1 MTFQLLLGF
10 VAACALLALTPGPNM
25 ALIVANTATHGL
37 GAGLVTLAGTSTGLV
52 LLVAVAAVGMTSV
65 IVFMS
70 EWFDVLR
77 WIGACY
83 LAWLGVQQLRSWW
96 RSRKLAAP
104 PPAPHGSPRVWYWQ
118 GVGVSLSNPK
128 VLFFLGAFLPQF
140 IDPAASAVWQL
151 SILAV
156 LFVAVLVAVDVGYT
170 LAVAGARAK
179 FDAARLRVLDGVA
192 GVLLLI
198 GGAALAMTR
207 RP

>member
-1 MTFQLLLGF
+1 MSYQLLLGF
-10 VAACALLALTPGPNM
+10 VAACVLLALTPGPNM
-25 ALIVANTATHGL
+25 ALIIANTATHGL
-37 GAGLVTLAGTSTGLV
+37 RAGLVTLAGTSTGLIV
-52 LLVAVAAVGMTSV
+52 LVAVAALGMTSV

-96 RSRKLAAP
+96 RRRTLTTLPQAP
-104 PPAPHGSPRVWYWQ
+104 PGSQRTWYLQ

-151 SILAV
+151 CVLAV
-156 LFVAVLVAVDVGYT
+156 LFVSVLVAVDVGYT

-179 FDAARLRVLDGVA
+179 FDAARLRMLDGVA

>member
-1 MTFQLLLGF
+1 MSYQLLLGF
-10 VAACALLALTPGPNM
+10 VAACVLLALTPGPNM
-25 ALIVANTATHGL
+25 ALIIANTATHGL
-37 GAGLVTLAGTSTGLV
+37 RAGLVTLAGTSTGLIV
-52 LLVAVAAVGMTSV
+52 LVAVAALGMTSV

-96 RSRKLAAP
+96 RRRTLTTLPQAP
-104 PPAPHGSPRVWYWQ
+104 PGSQRTWYLQ

-151 SILAV
+151 CVLAV
-156 LFVAVLVAVDVGYT
+156 VFVSVLVAVDVGYT

-179 FDAARLRVLDGVA
+179 FDAARLRMLDGVA

>member
-1 MTFQLLLGF
+1 MSTQLLLGF
-10 VAACALLALTPGPNM
+10 IAACLLLALTPGPNM
-25 ALIVANTATHGL
+25 ALIIANTATHGL
-37 GAGLVTLAGTSTGLV
+37 RAGLMTLAGTSTGLI
-52 LLVAVAAVGMTSV
+52 LLVGVAALGMTSV

-96 RSRKLAAP
+96 RARNMTTL
-104 PPAPHGSPRVWYWQ
+104 PPATRGSVRTWYLQ

-140 IDPAASAVWQL
+140 IDPATSAVWQL
-151 SILAV
+151 CVLAA
-156 LFVAVLVAVDVGYT
+156 LFVSVLVAVDVGYT
-170 LAVAGARAK
+170 FAIAGARAK
-179 FDAARLRVLDGVA
+179 FDVARLRMLDGVA

>member
-1 MTFQLLLGF
+1 MGYQVLLGF

-25 ALIVANTATHGL
+25 ALIVGNTAAHGL
-37 GAGLVTLAGTSTGLV
+37 RAGLVTLAGTSTGLIV
-52 LLVAVAAVGMTSV
+52 LVAVAALGMTSV
-65 IVFMS
+65 VVFMS

-83 LAWLGVQQLRSWW
+83 LAWLGIQQLRSWW
-96 RSRKLAAP
+96 HNRSATALTPAAQ
-104 PPAPHGSPRVWYWQ
+104 GSPRIWYLQ

-151 SILAV
+151 SILAAV
-156 LFVAVLVAVDVGYT
+156 FVSILVAVDVGYT
-170 LAVAGARAK
+170 FAVAGARTR
-179 FDAARLRVLDGVA
+179 FNVARMRMLDGVA
-192 GVLLLI
+192 GVLLLV

>member
-1 MTFQLLLGF
+1 MSYQLLLGF
-10 VAACALLALTPGPNM
+10 VAACVLLALTPGPNM
-25 ALIVANTATHGL
+25 ALIIANTATHGL
-37 GAGLVTLAGTSTGLV
+37 RAGLVTLAGTTTGLI
-52 LLVAVAAVGMTSV
+52 LLVAVAALGMTSV
-65 IVFMS
+65 VVFMS

-77 WIGACY
+77 WVGACY

-96 RSRKLAAP
+96 RNRKVTVL
-104 PPAPHGSPRVWYWQ
+104 PPAPAGSRRTWYLQ

-156 LFVAVLVAVDVGYT
+156 LFVTVLVAVDVGYT
-170 LAVAGARAK
+170 FAVASARAK
-179 FDAARLRVLDGVA
+179 FDAARLRTLDSVA
-192 GVLLLI
+192 GALLLA

>member
-1 MTFQLLLGF
+1 MSYQLLLGF
-10 VAACALLALTPGPNM
+10 VAACVLLALTPGPNM
-25 ALIVANTATHGL
+25 ALIIANTATHGL
-37 GAGLVTLAGTSTGLV
+37 RAGLVTLAGTSTGLIV
-52 LLVAVAAVGMTSV
+52 LVAVAALGMTPV
-65 IVFMS
+65 VVFMS
-70 EWFDVLR
+70 NWFDALR

-96 RSRKLAAP
+96 RRRQVATLPQAP
-104 PPAPHGSPRVWYWQ
+104 PGSQRTWYLQ

-151 SILAV
+151 CVLAV
-156 LFVAVLVAVDVGYT
+156 LFVSVLVAVDVGYT

-179 FDAARLRVLDGVA
+179 FDAARLRMLDGVA

>member
-1 MTFQLLLGF
+1 MSTQLLAAFL
-10 VAACALLALTPGPNM
+10 AACVLLALTPGPNM
-25 ALIVANTATHGL
+25 ALIIANTATHGL
-37 GAGLVTLAGTSTGLV
+37 RAGLITLAGTSTGLIV
-52 LLVAVAAVGMTSV
+52 LVGVAAVGMTSV

-96 RSRKLAAP
+96 RARNTTSLPAATP
-104 PPAPHGSPRVWYWQ
+104 GSARTWYLQ

-140 IDPAASAVWQL
+140 IDPATSAVWQL
-151 SILAV
+151 SVLAA
-156 LFVAVLVAVDVGYT
+156 LFVSVLVAVDVGYT
-170 LAVAGARAK
+170 FAIAGARAK
-179 FDAARLRVLDGVA
+179 FDVARLRMLDGVA

>member
-1 MTFQLLLGF
+1 MSYQIVFGF
-10 VAACALLALTPGPNM
+10 AAACVLLALTPGPNM

-37 GAGLVTLAGTSTGLV
+37 RAGLVTLAGTSTGLIV
-52 LLVAVAAVGMTSV
+52 LVAVAALGMTSV
-65 IVFMS
+65 VVFMS

-96 RSRKLAAP
+96 RGRGAGTLPAA
-104 PPAPHGSPRVWYWQ
+104 SPGRPRTWYLQ

-140 IDPAASAVWQL
+140 IDPGASAVWQL

-170 LAVAGARAK
+170 FAVAGARAQ

-198 GGAALAMTR
+198 GGVALAMAR

>member
-1 MTFQLLLGF
+1 MSYQILLAF
-10 VAACALLALTPGPNM
+10 VAACVLLALTPGPNM
-25 ALIVANTATHGL
+25 ALIVANTAAHGL
-37 GAGLVTLAGTSTGLV
+37 RAGLVTLAGTATGLV
-52 LLVAVAAVGMTSV
+52 LLVAVAALGMTSV

-70 EWFDVLR
+70 EWFDALR
-77 WIGACY
+77 WVGACY

-96 RSRKLAAP
+96 RSRGAGAP
-104 PPAPHGSPRVWYWQ
+104 PVALPGRPRTWYLQ

-151 SILAV
+151 SILAA
-156 LFVAVLVAVDVGYT
+156 LFVAILVAVDVGYT
-170 LAVAGARAK
+170 LAVAGARAR